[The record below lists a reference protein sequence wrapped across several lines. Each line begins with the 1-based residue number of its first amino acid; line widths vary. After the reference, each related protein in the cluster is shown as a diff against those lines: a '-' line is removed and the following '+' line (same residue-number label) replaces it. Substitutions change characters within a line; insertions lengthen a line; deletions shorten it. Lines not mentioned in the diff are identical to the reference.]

1 MAGIGGGSVLDV
13 TKLVAAFIDSDQQ
26 VEDCFGMGFIRR
38 KGLWFACLP
47 TTAGTGSE
55 VSPNAILLDERDH
68 LKKGIVSP
76 FLIADVAYVDPKLT
90 WTVPAKVTADTGMDA
105 LTHCIEAYTNK
116 FAHPSVD
123 IYALQGIRLIAAN
136 LERAV
141 TLARDNK
148 PADLSDNPAY
158 VEAREALAFG
168 SLYGG
173 LCLGPVNTA
182 AVHAL
187 SYPLGGEFH
196 IPHGLS
202 NAILLPSVMKF
213 NMPANIKR
221 HAEVAIALGCE
232 PGKNDEETAQRGV
245 DFIYRLAAAVGIPDK
260 LTALGIRRRY
270 GQSRHAGAAPAEK
283 QPSRGH
289 RAGRPRHLQLT
300 LLIMSHML
308 PCHSSPK
315 NKEDMKPILAITM
328 GDPAGIGPEITVRAL
343 NRKETY
349 EKCRPVVTGDAAIIG
364 QAVRLL
370 GLNLQVNAIQNV
382 KEAKFEF
389 GTIDV
394 IDLQCVD
401 LATFEFGKVQ
411 PQCGN
416 AAFQYIKKAIELAMA
431 DEVDGTVTAPLNKE
445 ALNLAGH
452 HYDGHTEIYATFT
465 NTKKYAMMLAEVR
478 HDAGRREHPRHPC
491 FDACSPAQGLRPG
504 EEGPCHRVRRTHRRC
519 LPPVRY

>member
-1 MAGIGGGSVLDV
+1 MKAITLLQPQKIVFGTGCIETFVEDYKKLGLQRLFVLTAPPIRPLIEEPLETLRKAGISIEIFQNILAEPTVNDFKAILEVAREFKADSVVGIGGGSVLDV
-13 TKLVAAFIDSDQQ
+13 TKLVAAFLNSDQQ
-26 VEDCFGMGFIRR
+26 VEDCFGTGFIKQ

-76 FLIADVAYVDPKLT
+76 FLIADAAYVDPKLT
-90 WTVPAKVTADTGMDA
+90 WTVPSKVTADTGMDA

-136 LERAV
+136 LEKAV
-141 TLARDNK
+141 KDGK
-148 PADLSDNPAY
+148 D

-213 NMPANIKR
+213 NMPANVKR

-245 DFIYRLAAAVGIPDK
+245 DFIYHLAAAVGIPDK
-260 LTALGIRRRY
+260 LTALGIPQTSVP
-270 GQSRHAGAAPAEK
+270 GMAKAAM
-283 QPSRGH
+283 QV
-289 RAGRPRHLQLT
+289 Q
-300 LLIMSHML
+300 
-308 PCHSSPK
+308 
-315 NKEDMKPILAITM
+315 
-328 GDPAGIGPEITVRAL
+328 
-343 NRKETY
+343 
-349 EKCRPVVTGDAAIIG
+349 
-364 QAVRLL
+364 RLL
-370 GLNLQVNAIQNV
+370 KNN
-382 KEAKFEF
+382 
-389 GTIDV
+389 
-394 IDLQCVD
+394 
-401 LATFEFGKVQ
+401 
-411 PQCGN
+411 PR
-416 AAFQYIKKAIELAMA
+416 
-431 DEVDGTVTAPLNKE
+431 EVTEQD
-445 ALNLAGH
+445 AL
-452 HYDGHTEIYATFT
+452 DIY
-465 NTKKYAMMLAEVR
+465 NSLY
-478 HDAGRREHPRHPC
+478 
-491 FDACSPAQGLRPG
+491 
-504 EEGPCHRVRRTHRRC
+504 
-519 LPPVRY
+519 

>member
-1 MAGIGGGSVLDV
+1 MKAITLLQPQKIVFGTGCIQTLVEDYKKMGLRRLFVLTAPPIRPLIEGTLDELKAAGIAVEVFQDIVAEPTVNDFKRILELARQFQADSVAGIGGGSVLDV

-260 LTALGIRRRY
+260 LTALGIPQTAVD
-270 GQSRHAGAAPAEK
+270 GMAKAAM
-283 QPSRGH
+283 QV
-289 RAGRPRHLQLT
+289 Q
-300 LLIMSHML
+300 
-308 PCHSSPK
+308 
-315 NKEDMKPILAITM
+315 
-328 GDPAGIGPEITVRAL
+328 
-343 NRKETY
+343 
-349 EKCRPVVTGDAAIIG
+349 
-364 QAVRLL
+364 RLL
-370 GLNLQVNAIQNV
+370 KNN
-382 KEAKFEF
+382 
-389 GTIDV
+389 
-394 IDLQCVD
+394 
-401 LATFEFGKVQ
+401 
-411 PQCGN
+411 PR
-416 AAFQYIKKAIELAMA
+416 
-431 DEVDGTVTAPLNKE
+431 EV
-445 ALNLAGH
+445 
-452 HYDGHTEIYATFT
+452 TEQDARDIY
-465 NTKKYAMMLAEVR
+465 NSLY
-478 HDAGRREHPRHPC
+478 
-491 FDACSPAQGLRPG
+491 
-504 EEGPCHRVRRTHRRC
+504 
-519 LPPVRY
+519 

>member
-1 MAGIGGGSVLDV
+1 MKAITLLQPQKIVFGTGCIETFVEDYKKMGLQRLFVLTAPPILPLIEEPLASLKAAGVSIETFQNILAEPTVNDFEKILEVARQFKADSVVGIGGGSVLDV
-13 TKLVAAFIDSDQQ
+13 TKLVAAFINSEQQ
-26 VEDCFGMGFIRR
+26 VEDCFGTGFIKQ

-76 FLIADVAYVDPKLT
+76 FLIADAAYVDPKLT

-141 TLARDNK
+141 KNGKDQ
-148 PADLSDNPAY
+148 
-158 VEAREALAFG
+158 EAREALAFG

-213 NMPANIKR
+213 NMPANVKR

-232 PGKNDEETAQRGV
+232 SGKNDEETAQRGV
-245 DFIYRLAAAVGIPDK
+245 EFIYRLAEAVGIPKK
-260 LTALGIRRRY
+260 LTDLGIPQTAVP
-270 GQSRHAGAAPAEK
+270 GMAKAAM
-283 QPSRGH
+283 QV
-289 RAGRPRHLQLT
+289 Q
-300 LLIMSHML
+300 
-308 PCHSSPK
+308 
-315 NKEDMKPILAITM
+315 
-328 GDPAGIGPEITVRAL
+328 
-343 NRKETY
+343 
-349 EKCRPVVTGDAAIIG
+349 
-364 QAVRLL
+364 RLL
-370 GLNLQVNAIQNV
+370 KNN
-382 KEAKFEF
+382 
-389 GTIDV
+389 
-394 IDLQCVD
+394 
-401 LATFEFGKVQ
+401 
-411 PQCGN
+411 PR
-416 AAFQYIKKAIELAMA
+416 
-431 DEVDGTVTAPLNKE
+431 EVTEQD
-445 ALNLAGH
+445 AL
-452 HYDGHTEIYATFT
+452 EIY
-465 NTKKYAMMLAEVR
+465 NSLY
-478 HDAGRREHPRHPC
+478 
-491 FDACSPAQGLRPG
+491 
-504 EEGPCHRVRRTHRRC
+504 
-519 LPPVRY
+519 

>member
-1 MAGIGGGSVLDV
+1 MKAITLLQPQKIVFGTGCIETFTEDYKKLGLQRLMVLTAPPILPLIEEPLASLKAAGASIEIFQNILAEPTVNDFKKILEVARQFKADSVVGIGGGSVLDV
-13 TKLVAAFIDSDQQ
+13 TKLVAAFINSDQQ
-26 VEDCFGMGFIRR
+26 VEDCFGTGFIKA

-76 FLIADVAYVDPKLT
+76 YLIADAAYVDPKLT
-90 WTVPAKVTADTGMDA
+90 WTVPSKVTADTGMDA

-136 LERAV
+136 LEKAV
-141 TLARDNK
+141 KDGK
-148 PADLSDNPAY
+148 D

-213 NMPANIKR
+213 NMPANVKR

-232 PGKNDEETAQRGV
+232 PGKNNEETAQRGV

-260 LTALGIRRRY
+260 LTALGIPQTSVP
-270 GQSRHAGAAPAEK
+270 GMAKAAM
-283 QPSRGH
+283 QV
-289 RAGRPRHLQLT
+289 Q
-300 LLIMSHML
+300 
-308 PCHSSPK
+308 
-315 NKEDMKPILAITM
+315 
-328 GDPAGIGPEITVRAL
+328 
-343 NRKETY
+343 
-349 EKCRPVVTGDAAIIG
+349 
-364 QAVRLL
+364 RLL
-370 GLNLQVNAIQNV
+370 KNN
-382 KEAKFEF
+382 
-389 GTIDV
+389 
-394 IDLQCVD
+394 
-401 LATFEFGKVQ
+401 
-411 PQCGN
+411 PR
-416 AAFQYIKKAIELAMA
+416 
-431 DEVDGTVTAPLNKE
+431 EVTEQD
-445 ALNLAGH
+445 AL
-452 HYDGHTEIYATFT
+452 DIY
-465 NTKKYAMMLAEVR
+465 NSLY
-478 HDAGRREHPRHPC
+478 
-491 FDACSPAQGLRPG
+491 
-504 EEGPCHRVRRTHRRC
+504 
-519 LPPVRY
+519 

>member
-1 MAGIGGGSVLDV
+1 MKQITLLQPQKIVFGTGCIQTLVEDYKKMGLRRLFVLTAPPIRPLIEDTLAELKSAGVNIEVFQDIVAEPTVNDFKKILEVARQFKADSVVGVGGGSVLDV
-13 TKLVAAFIDSDQQ
+13 TKLIAAFINSDQQ
-26 VEDCFGMGFIRR
+26 VEDCFGTGFIKQ

-136 LERAV
+136 LEKAV
-141 TLARDNK
+141 KNGQDQ
-148 PADLSDNPAY
+148 
-158 VEAREALAFG
+158 EAREALAFG

-221 HAEVAIALGCE
+221 HAEVAIALGCQ

-245 DFIYRLAAAVGIPDK
+245 DFIYQLADAVGIPKK
-260 LTALGIRRRY
+260 LTDLGIPQTAVD
-270 GQSRHAGAAPAEK
+270 GMAKAAM
-283 QPSRGH
+283 QV
-289 RAGRPRHLQLT
+289 Q
-300 LLIMSHML
+300 
-308 PCHSSPK
+308 
-315 NKEDMKPILAITM
+315 
-328 GDPAGIGPEITVRAL
+328 
-343 NRKETY
+343 
-349 EKCRPVVTGDAAIIG
+349 
-364 QAVRLL
+364 RLL
-370 GLNLQVNAIQNV
+370 KNN
-382 KEAKFEF
+382 
-389 GTIDV
+389 
-394 IDLQCVD
+394 
-401 LATFEFGKVQ
+401 
-411 PQCGN
+411 PR
-416 AAFQYIKKAIELAMA
+416 
-431 DEVDGTVTAPLNKE
+431 EV
-445 ALNLAGH
+445 
-452 HYDGHTEIYATFT
+452 TEQDARDIY
-465 NTKKYAMMLAEVR
+465 NSLY
-478 HDAGRREHPRHPC
+478 
-491 FDACSPAQGLRPG
+491 
-504 EEGPCHRVRRTHRRC
+504 
-519 LPPVRY
+519 

>member
-1 MAGIGGGSVLDV
+1 MKAITLLQPQKIVFGTGCIETLVEDYKKMGLQRLFVLTAPPIRPLIEEPLAKLKAAGISIEVFQDIVAEPTVNDFKKILEVARSFKANSVVGIGGGSVLDL
-13 TKLVAAFIDSDQQ
+13 TKLVAAFINSDQQ
-26 VEDCFGMGFIRR
+26 VEECFGTGFIKQ

-76 FLIADVAYVDPKLT
+76 FLIADAAYVDPKLT

-141 TLARDNK
+141 KDGK
-148 PADLSDNPAY
+148 D

-213 NMPANIKR
+213 NMPAAVER
-221 HAEVAIALGCE
+221 YAEVAIACGE
-232 PGKNDEETAQRGV
+232 TAGRTPEETAQKGV
-245 DFIYRLAAAVGIPDK
+245 NFIYRLAAAVGIPDK
-260 LTALGIRRRY
+260 LTALNIPQTAVNGM
-270 GQSRHAGAAPAEK
+270 AKAAM
-283 QPSRGH
+283 QV
-289 RAGRPRHLQLT
+289 Q
-300 LLIMSHML
+300 
-308 PCHSSPK
+308 
-315 NKEDMKPILAITM
+315 
-328 GDPAGIGPEITVRAL
+328 
-343 NRKETY
+343 
-349 EKCRPVVTGDAAIIG
+349 
-364 QAVRLL
+364 RLL
-370 GLNLQVNAIQNV
+370 KNNPREVTEQD
-382 KEAKFEF
+382 AK
-389 GTIDV
+389 D
-394 IDLQCVD
+394 
-401 LATFEFGKVQ
+401 
-411 PQCGN
+411 
-416 AAFQYIKKAIELAMA
+416 
-431 DEVDGTVTAPLNKE
+431 
-445 ALNLAGH
+445 
-452 HYDGHTEIYATFT
+452 IY
-465 NTKKYAMMLAEVR
+465 NSLY
-478 HDAGRREHPRHPC
+478 
-491 FDACSPAQGLRPG
+491 
-504 EEGPCHRVRRTHRRC
+504 
-519 LPPVRY
+519 

>member
-1 MAGIGGGSVLDV
+1 MKAITLLQPQKIVFGTGCIQTFTDDYKKMGLRRLFVLTAPPIRPLIEGTLDELKAAGIAVEVFQDIVAEPTVNDFKRILEAARQFQADSVAGIGGGSVLDV

-26 VEDCFGMGFIRR
+26 VEDCFGTGFIRR

-232 PGKNDEETAQRGV
+232 PSKNDEETAQRGV

-260 LTALGIRRRY
+260 LTALGIPQTAVD
-270 GQSRHAGAAPAEK
+270 GMAKAAM
-283 QPSRGH
+283 QV
-289 RAGRPRHLQLT
+289 Q
-300 LLIMSHML
+300 
-308 PCHSSPK
+308 
-315 NKEDMKPILAITM
+315 
-328 GDPAGIGPEITVRAL
+328 
-343 NRKETY
+343 
-349 EKCRPVVTGDAAIIG
+349 
-364 QAVRLL
+364 RLL
-370 GLNLQVNAIQNV
+370 KNN
-382 KEAKFEF
+382 
-389 GTIDV
+389 
-394 IDLQCVD
+394 
-401 LATFEFGKVQ
+401 
-411 PQCGN
+411 PR
-416 AAFQYIKKAIELAMA
+416 
-431 DEVDGTVTAPLNKE
+431 EV
-445 ALNLAGH
+445 
-452 HYDGHTEIYATFT
+452 TEQDARDIY
-465 NTKKYAMMLAEVR
+465 NSLY
-478 HDAGRREHPRHPC
+478 
-491 FDACSPAQGLRPG
+491 
-504 EEGPCHRVRRTHRRC
+504 
-519 LPPVRY
+519 

>member
-1 MAGIGGGSVLDV
+1 MKAITLLQPQKIVFGTGCIETFTDDYKQMGLQRLFVLTAPPIRPLIEGTLDELKAAGIAVEVFQDIVAEPTVNDFKRILEVARQFRADSVVGIGGGSVLDV
-13 TKLVAAFIDSDQQ
+13 TKLVAAFINSDQQ
-26 VEDCFGMGFIRR
+26 VEDCFGTGFIRR

-260 LTALGIRRRY
+260 LTALGIPQTAVD
-270 GQSRHAGAAPAEK
+270 GMAKAAM
-283 QPSRGH
+283 QV
-289 RAGRPRHLQLT
+289 Q
-300 LLIMSHML
+300 
-308 PCHSSPK
+308 
-315 NKEDMKPILAITM
+315 
-328 GDPAGIGPEITVRAL
+328 
-343 NRKETY
+343 
-349 EKCRPVVTGDAAIIG
+349 
-364 QAVRLL
+364 RLL
-370 GLNLQVNAIQNV
+370 KNN
-382 KEAKFEF
+382 
-389 GTIDV
+389 
-394 IDLQCVD
+394 
-401 LATFEFGKVQ
+401 
-411 PQCGN
+411 PR
-416 AAFQYIKKAIELAMA
+416 
-431 DEVDGTVTAPLNKE
+431 EV
-445 ALNLAGH
+445 
-452 HYDGHTEIYATFT
+452 TEQDARNIY
-465 NTKKYAMMLAEVR
+465 NSLY
-478 HDAGRREHPRHPC
+478 
-491 FDACSPAQGLRPG
+491 
-504 EEGPCHRVRRTHRRC
+504 
-519 LPPVRY
+519 

>member
-1 MAGIGGGSVLDV
+1 MKQITLLQPQKIVFGTGCIQTLVEDYKKMGLQRLFVLTAPPIRPLIEDTLTELKGAGVSIEVFQDIVAEPTVNDFKKILEVARQFKADSVVGVGGGSVLDV
-13 TKLVAAFIDSDQQ
+13 TKLIAAFINSDQQ
-26 VEDCFGMGFIRR
+26 VEDCFGTGFIKQ

-136 LERAV
+136 LEKAV
-141 TLARDNK
+141 KNGQDQ
-148 PADLSDNPAY
+148 
-158 VEAREALAFG
+158 EAREALAFG

-221 HAEVAIALGCE
+221 HAEVAIALGCQ
-232 PGKNDEETAQRGV
+232 PGANDEETAQRGV
-245 DFIYRLAAAVGIPDK
+245 DFIYQLADAVGIPKK
-260 LTALGIRRRY
+260 LTDLGIPMTAVD
-270 GQSRHAGAAPAEK
+270 GMAQAAM
-283 QPSRGH
+283 QV
-289 RAGRPRHLQLT
+289 Q
-300 LLIMSHML
+300 
-308 PCHSSPK
+308 
-315 NKEDMKPILAITM
+315 
-328 GDPAGIGPEITVRAL
+328 
-343 NRKETY
+343 
-349 EKCRPVVTGDAAIIG
+349 
-364 QAVRLL
+364 RLL
-370 GLNLQVNAIQNV
+370 KNN
-382 KEAKFEF
+382 
-389 GTIDV
+389 
-394 IDLQCVD
+394 
-401 LATFEFGKVQ
+401 
-411 PQCGN
+411 PR
-416 AAFQYIKKAIELAMA
+416 
-431 DEVDGTVTAPLNKE
+431 EV
-445 ALNLAGH
+445 
-452 HYDGHTEIYATFT
+452 TEQDARDIY
-465 NTKKYAMMLAEVR
+465 NSLY
-478 HDAGRREHPRHPC
+478 
-491 FDACSPAQGLRPG
+491 
-504 EEGPCHRVRRTHRRC
+504 
-519 LPPVRY
+519 

>member
-1 MAGIGGGSVLDV
+1 MQPQKIVFGTGCIQTFTDDYKKMGLRRLFVLTAPPIRPLIEGTLDELKAAGIAVEVFQDIVAEPTVNDFKRILEAARQFQADSVAGIGGGSVLDV

-26 VEDCFGMGFIRR
+26 VEDCFGTGFIRR

-90 WTVPAKVTADTGMDA
+90 WTVPAKVTADTG
-105 LTHCIEAYTNK
+105 
-116 FAHPSVD
+116 
-123 IYALQGIRLIAAN
+123 AN

-245 DFIYRLAAAVGIPDK
+245 DYIYRLASAVGIPDK
-260 LTALGIRRRY
+260 LTALGIPQTAVD
-270 GQSRHAGAAPAEK
+270 GMAKAAM
-283 QPSRGH
+283 QV
-289 RAGRPRHLQLT
+289 Q
-300 LLIMSHML
+300 
-308 PCHSSPK
+308 
-315 NKEDMKPILAITM
+315 
-328 GDPAGIGPEITVRAL
+328 
-343 NRKETY
+343 
-349 EKCRPVVTGDAAIIG
+349 
-364 QAVRLL
+364 RLL
-370 GLNLQVNAIQNV
+370 KNN
-382 KEAKFEF
+382 
-389 GTIDV
+389 
-394 IDLQCVD
+394 
-401 LATFEFGKVQ
+401 
-411 PQCGN
+411 PR
-416 AAFQYIKKAIELAMA
+416 
-431 DEVDGTVTAPLNKE
+431 EV
-445 ALNLAGH
+445 
-452 HYDGHTEIYATFT
+452 TEQDARDIY
-465 NTKKYAMMLAEVR
+465 NSLY
-478 HDAGRREHPRHPC
+478 
-491 FDACSPAQGLRPG
+491 
-504 EEGPCHRVRRTHRRC
+504 
-519 LPPVRY
+519 